1 MIATFKALG
10 RTQKILWSLGIVLAP
25 LFIVSAVSP
34 TPGMQKTARVY
45 QTAEQLPVTPI
56 EDNAQLAP
64 EPQVPESNTQP
75 VAEPAPLESTTQ
87 ANPAP
92 ENSNTAMPSQ
102 GTNDDKLP
110 PKTPAT
116 APKAATLPCET
127 KHKSCSA
134 EDDKAA
140 CATTR
145 SNQLSVF
152 GIQLGVSLSDN
163 GHSQDCLRLGF

>member
-10 RTQKILWSLGIVLAP
+10 RTQKVLWSLGIVLAP

-56 EDNAQLAP
+56 EDAQLAP

-87 ANPAP
+87 ANPPAS
-92 ENSNTAMPSQ
+92 ENSSGALPSP
-102 GTNDDKLP
+102 GTNSDKAP
-110 PKTPAT
+110 PKAPAT
-116 APKAATLPCET
+116 APKAVTLPCET
-127 KHKSCSA
+127 KYKSCSA

-152 GIQLGVSLSDN
+152 GIQLGVSLRDN
-163 GHSQDCLRLGF
+163 GHSQDCQR